1 MDINSLNRFIKAQE
15 RAYTTAL
22 EEIRNGEKESHWIW
36 FIFPQLRGLGRSDMA
51 YKYGINGIEE
61 AKEYLSH
68 PILSERLIEIT
79 ETLLTHKDKDIYDIM
94 GDIDDMKLH
103 SSMTLF
109 ALASEE
115 NSVFH
120 QVLECFYNG
129 EMDEYTIKL
138 VK

>member
-22 EEIRNGEKESHWIW
+22 KEIRNGEKESHWIW

-51 YKYGINGIEE
+51 YKYGINGVEE

-68 PILSERLIEIT
+68 PILSKRLIEVT
-79 ETLLTHKDKDIYDIM
+79 EALLTHTDKNIYDIM

-129 EMDEYTIKL
+129 EMDEYTMEQIK
-138 VK
+138 

>member
-22 EEIRNGEKESHWIW
+22 KEIRNGEKESHWIW

-68 PILSERLIEIT
+68 PILSERLIEVT
-79 ETLLTHKDKDIYDIM
+79 EALLTHTDKNIYDIM

-138 VK
+138 IK

>member
-22 EEIRNGEKESHWIW
+22 KEIKNGEKKSHWIW

-68 PILSERLIEIT
+68 PILSERLIEVT

-138 VK
+138 IK